1 MRSIFR
7 FSILWR
13 LAGVSILLLSSTLAA
28 AADRVDSV
36 DRIDQVYPNA
46 EAVEPLKVGSHVPS
60 VTVRTIGGE
69 SVNLAKITR
78 DTGALLVFYR
88 GGW

>member
-13 LAGVSILLLSSTLAA
+13 LAGVSMLLLSSTLAA
-28 AADRVDSV
+28 AADRVYP
-36 DRIDQVYPNA
+36 VYPNA

-60 VTVRTIGGE
+60 VTVRTIAGE
-69 SVNLAKITR
+69 SVNLAEITR

>member
-28 AADRVDSV
+28 AADRV
-36 DRIDQVYPNA
+36 YPDA
-46 EAVEPLKVGSHVPS
+46 EAVEPMKVGSPVPS
-60 VTVRTIGGE
+60 VTVRTISGE
-69 SVNLAKITR
+69 PVNLAKITR